1 LVFDNLTLF
10 FQPFFSWNDFSSF
23 QDIYFHSK
31 QKRNEQVTLF
41 NPMYISFFQNLVH
54 TFFSF
59 NCFFFKYFFCL
70 FQSRLWSHIF
80 LQKYDE
86 VFPQWSNLKKI
97 VYRMKR
103 KLHFFLQNMP
113 YESWHKGVFWEQTLL
128 KAPRRTILPLTV
140 VNYHKKRYHKM
151 LVFIFLFLI

>member
-1 LVFDNLTLF
+1 
-10 FQPFFSWNDFSSF
+10 
-23 QDIYFHSK
+23 
-31 QKRNEQVTLF
+31 
-41 NPMYISFFQNLVH
+41 MYISFFQNLVH

-140 VNYHKKRYHKM
+140 VNYHKKRYHKR
-151 LVFIFLFLI
+151 FLSSYFSFKKINIKNPGSTRWQYLAPKIK

>member
-1 LVFDNLTLF
+1 
-10 FQPFFSWNDFSSF
+10 
-23 QDIYFHSK
+23 
-31 QKRNEQVTLF
+31 
-41 NPMYISFFQNLVH
+41 MYISFFQNLVH

-70 FQSRLWSHIF
+70 FRSRLWSHIF

-86 VFPQWSNLKKI
+86 VFSQWSNLKKI
-97 VYRMKR
+97 FYRMKR
-103 KLHFFLQNMP
+103 KLLFFLQNMP

-140 VNYHKKRYHKM
+140 VNYHKIRYHKM
-151 LVFIFLFLI
+151 VVLYSYFSFKKLTLKIQGSTRWQYLAPQKNRYHRLQRKFTA